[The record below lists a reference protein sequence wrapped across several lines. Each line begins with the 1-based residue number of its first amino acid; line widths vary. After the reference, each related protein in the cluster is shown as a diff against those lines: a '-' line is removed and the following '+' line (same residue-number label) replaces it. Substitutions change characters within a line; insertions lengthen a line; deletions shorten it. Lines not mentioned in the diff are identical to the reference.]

1 VRVAGEAMAAEVLR
15 EDAES
20 SRDSAMCEQS
30 TEMPGA
36 AACVWGRGA
45 ADQVGA
51 AAETILLVEDEAF
64 VRDVTCE
71 VLRSAGYRV
80 LAARNAADAVRMYEA
95 RPGEVKL
102 LLSDVVLP
110 GETGPAMA
118 GRLRREHPEL
128 KVLLVTG
135 YAEQMGLLEGKQ
147 EDFLAKPFS
156 TEALLRKVRQVL
168 DRGRLP
174 TGEFA
179 EKLVSAPGA

>member
-1 VRVAGEAMAAEVLR
+1 MSEP
-15 EDAES
+15 
-20 SRDSAMCEQS
+20 S

-36 AACVWGRGA
+36 AACVWGCGA
-45 ADQVGA
+45 GDEVLA
-51 AAETILLVEDEAF
+51 ATETILLVEDEAF

-80 LAARNAADAVRMYEA
+80 LAARNAADAVSMYEA
-95 RPGEVKL
+95 RSGEVEL

-118 GRLRREHPEL
+118 RRLRREHPEL
-128 KVLLVTG
+128 KVLFVTG

-147 EDFLAKPFS
+147 EEFLAKPFS
-156 TEALLRKVRQVL
+156 AEALLRKVRQVL
-168 DRGRLP
+168 DRRGLP

-179 EKLVSAPGA
+179 EKLVSTPRAHSSG

>member
-1 VRVAGEAMAAEVLR
+1 MR
-15 EDAES
+15 EPT
-20 SRDSAMCEQS
+20 

-36 AACVWGRGA
+36 AACVWSRGA
-45 ADQVGA
+45 GDEVLAG
-51 AAETILLVEDEAF
+51 AETILLVEDEAF

-71 VLRSAGYRV
+71 VLRSAGYQV

-95 RPGEVKL
+95 RSGEVEL

-118 GRLRREHPEL
+118 LRLRREHPEL
-128 KVLLVTG
+128 KVLFVTG

-147 EDFLAKPFS
+147 EEFLAKPFS
-156 TEALLRKVRQVL
+156 AEALLRKVRQVL
-168 DRGRLP
+168 DRRGLP

-179 EKLVSAPGA
+179 EKLVSTPRAHSSG

>member
-1 VRVAGEAMAAEVLR
+1 
-15 EDAES
+15 
-20 SRDSAMCEQS
+20 MCEP
-30 TEMPGA
+30 TAEMPGA
-36 AACVWGRGA
+36 AAYVWGRGA
-45 ADQVGA
+45 GDGLRA

-80 LAARNAADAVRMYEA
+80 LAARNAADAVGMCEA
-95 RPGEVKL
+95 RPGEVEL

-118 GRLRREHPEL
+118 LRLRREHPEL
-128 KVLLVTG
+128 KVLFVTG

-147 EDFLAKPFS
+147 EEFLAKPFS
-156 TEALLRKVRQVL
+156 AEALLRKVRQVL
-168 DRGRLP
+168 DRRGLP

-179 EKLVSAPGA
+179 EKLVSTPRAHSSG